1 MLEIRECCV
10 GYFKELREE
19 LKCYLDELQID
30 KCHQAYLVADKAHH
44 GQMRRSGEPYIS
56 HPVAAALILARMRL
70 DYQTIMATLLHD
82 VVEDT
87 SISKEDLLNKFGEEV
102 TALVDGVTKLTKIKF
117 ESKAEAQAENFRK
130 MVLAMVKDIRV
141 IIVKLADRL
150 HNMRTLGA
158 MPSVKRR
165 RIAIET
171 LEIYAPI
178 ANRLGMH
185 SMYVDLEDLGFQA
198 LYPMRYRAIK
208 TAVELARGN
217 RRELTQTIEK
227 DLQQALSRLNI
238 PYEQVFGRQKH
249 LYSIYKKM
257 RQKKANFTEITDVFA
272 FRVITDDIDSC
283 YRILG
288 AMHCTYK
295 PVPQRFKDYIGIPK
309 ANGYQSLHTTL
320 FGPFGVPL
328 EVQIRTRE
336 MNKVADNGV
345 AAHWIY
351 KSSGLEVN
359 EAQLR
364 AREWVQSL
372 LEMQRSTG
380 NSLEFIENV
389 KIDLFPDEVYV
400 FTPKGHIMELPK
412 GATPVDFA
420 YAVHSGVGNGCV
432 AAKVNRRLVPLSI
445 PLSNGQTV
453 EIITSSTSRPNPSW
467 LSFVVTGKA
476 RSNIRHFLKSQQHN
490 ESIVLGKRLLEQ
502 SLTELSS
509 DYAKVPPESLSA
521 LLKDLHYKTS
531 DELLHALG
539 VGNQIAMVIAK
550 RLVVAQ
556 DNELEKGSKVKPL
569 AIKGTEG
576 MVVHFGECCQ
586 PIPGDN
592 IIGKFQQGRGI
603 IVHSSDCPTLKNNRN
618 LLEQFIALRWDEH
631 VQGEYWIDITVE
643 VPNERGVLAT
653 LATAIAEAN
662 SNIGNINVDP
672 RDGRHNAIT
681 FSISVTD
688 RTHLARVMRRL
699 RANTVVMRL
708 YRKKQGETG

>member
-1 MLEIRECCV
+1 MECCV
-10 GYFKELREE
+10 NYFKELHEE
-19 LKCYLDELQID
+19 LKCYLEPPHIE
-30 KCHQAYLVADKAHH
+30 KCYQAYLVAEKAHQ
-44 GQMRRSGEPYIS
+44 GQMRRSGEAYIS

-87 SISKEDLLNKFGEEV
+87 SISKADLINQFGEDV

-117 ESKAEAQAENFRK
+117 ESRAEAQAENFRK

-150 HNMRTLGA
+150 HNMRTLGV
-158 MPSVKRR
+158 MPTAKKT

-185 SMYVDLEDLGFQA
+185 AIYTGLEDLGFKA
-198 LYPMRYRAIK
+198 LYPMRYRILK
-208 TAVELARGN
+208 SAVEKSRGN
-217 RRELTQTIEK
+217 RHELIQKIEQ
-227 DLQQALSRLNI
+227 DLQKALEGLNI
-238 PYEQVFGRQKH
+238 PHEHVFGREKH
-249 LYSIYKKM
+249 LYSIYRKM
-257 RQKKANFTEITDVFA
+257 RAKKASFSEVTDVFA
-272 FRVITDDIDSC
+272 FRIITEDIDSC
-283 YRILG
+283 YRVLG
-288 AMHCTYK
+288 ALHQTYK
-295 PVPQRFKDYIGIPK
+295 PVPQHFKDYIGIPK
-309 ANGYQSLHTTL
+309 VNGYQSLHTTL

-328 EVQIRTRE
+328 EVQIRTRD
-336 MNKVADNGV
+336 MDNVAENGV

-364 AREWVQSL
+364 AREWVQRL

-420 YAVHSGVGNGCV
+420 YTVHSDVGNSCV

-445 PLSNGQTV
+445 PLTNGQTV
-453 EIITSSTSRPNPSW
+453 EIITAPSAHPNPSW
-467 LSFVVTGKA
+467 LNFVVTGKA
-476 RSNIRHFLKSQQHN
+476 RSNIRNFLKSQHHA
-490 ESIVLGKRLLEQ
+490 ESIRLGQRLLEQ
-502 SLTELSS
+502 AFAELGS
-509 DYAKVPPESLSA
+509 DYAKVPPESLQA
-521 LLKDLHYKTS
+521 LLNDLNYKTM
-531 DELLHALG
+531 DDLLYSIG
-539 VGNQIAMVIAK
+539 IGNQMPMVIAK

-556 DNELEKGSKVKPL
+556 ESGDLVKTAKTRPL

-576 MVVHFGECCQ
+576 MVVHFAECCQ

-592 IIGKFQQGRGI
+592 IVGRFQQGRGI
-603 IVHSSDCPTLKNNRN
+603 LVHASDCPSMSNMRGSP
-618 LLEQFIALRWDEH
+618 EQFISLRWDED
-631 VQGEYWIDITVE
+631 VQGEFWVDITVE
-643 VPNERGVLAT
+643 VANQRGVLAA
-653 LATAIAEAN
+653 LASAISDAE
-662 SNIGNINVDP
+662 SNIGNISVDP
-672 RDGRHNAIT
+672 RDGRHNAVT
-681 FSISVTD
+681 FSLSVLN
-688 RTHLARVMRRL
+688 RTHLARIMRRL
-699 RANTVVMRL
+699 RANKMVMRL
-708 YRKKQGETG
+708 YRKKQGD

>member
-1 MLEIRECCV
+1 MLDVKECCV
-10 GYFKELREE
+10 SYFKELDEE
-19 LKCYLDELQID
+19 LKCYMDQAQVD
-30 KCHQAYLVADKAHH
+30 KCYQAYCVAHEAHS
-44 GQMRRSGEPYIS
+44 GQKRRSGEPYIT

-70 DYQTIMATLLHD
+70 DHQTIMATLLHD

-87 SISKEDLLNKFGEEV
+87 IISKEDLTLKFGDEI

-158 MPSVKRR
+158 MPGAKRR
-165 RIAIET
+165 RIARET

-185 SMYVDLEDLGFQA
+185 AIYVGLEDLGFQA

-208 TAVELARGN
+208 SAVEKSRGN
-217 RRELTQTIEK
+217 RKEITQTIER
-227 DLQQALSRLNI
+227 DLQKALAQLNI

-249 LYSIYKKM
+249 LYSIYRKM
-257 RQKKANFTEITDVFA
+257 KLKRASFTEISDVFA

-288 AMHCTYK
+288 ALHCTYK
-295 PVPQRFKDYIGIPK
+295 PVPQKFKDYIGIPK

-336 MNKVADNGV
+336 MDKVADNGV

-380 NSLEFIENV
+380 SSLEFIENV

-420 YAVHSGVGNGCV
+420 YMVHSGVGNTCV

-445 PLSNGQTV
+445 PLVNGQTV
-453 EIITSSTSRPNPSW
+453 EIITKAEATPNPSW
-467 LSFVVTGKA
+467 LNFVVTGKA
-476 RSNIRHFLKSQQHN
+476 RSNIRHYLKTQQHA
-490 ESIVLGKRLLEQ
+490 ESIAMGKRLLEQ
-502 SLTELSS
+502 SLKELSS
-509 DYAKVPPESLSA
+509 DFAKIPPETMQE
-521 LLKDLHYKTS
+521 LLNDLHFKS
-531 DELLHALG
+531 VDDLLHAIG
-539 VGNQIAMVIAK
+539 IGNQIAMVIAR
-550 RLVVAQ
+550 RLVIAPDSSHHVAT
-556 DNELEKGSKVKPL
+556 EIKPL

-576 MVVHFGECCQ
+576 MVIHFGECCQ

-592 IIGKFQQGRGI
+592 IVGKFQPGRGL
-603 IVHSSDCPTLKNNRN
+603 IVHVTDCFEVEKSKINP
-618 LLEQFIALRWDEH
+618 EQFVALRWDDKVE
-631 VQGEYWIDITVE
+631 GDYWVDITVE
-643 VPNERGVLAT
+643 VANQKGVLAA
-653 LATAIAEAN
+653 LATSISEAN

-672 RDGRHNAIT
+672 QDGCHNAVT
-681 FSISVTD
+681 FSIAVSD
-688 RTHLARVMRRL
+688 RKHLARVMRRL
-699 RANTVVMRL
+699 RSNKVVMRL
-708 YRKKQGETG
+708 YRKKQGGS

>member
-1 MLEIRECCV
+1 MKEHCV
-10 GYFKELREE
+10 SYFKDLDDE
-19 LKCYLDELQID
+19 LKCYLEQTQIE
-30 KCHQAYLVADKAHH
+30 KCFQAYVVAEKAHH
-44 GQMRRSGEPYIS
+44 GQMRRSGEPYIT

-87 SISKEDLLNKFGEEV
+87 SVSKEDLTRQFGEEI

-150 HNMRTLGA
+150 HNMKTLGS
-158 MPSVKRR
+158 MPAVKRR
-165 RIAIET
+165 LIAIET

-185 SMYVDLEDLGFQA
+185 SIYVGLEDLGFQA
-198 LYPMRYRAIK
+198 LYPMRCRAIK
-208 TAVELARGN
+208 SAVEKARGN
-217 RRELTQTIEK
+217 RRELTQTIER
-227 DLQQALSRLNI
+227 DLQQALAQLNI

-249 LYSIYKKM
+249 LYSIYRKM
-257 RQKKANFTEITDVFA
+257 RLKKASFTEITDVFA
-272 FRVITDDIDSC
+272 FRVITEDIDSC

-288 AMHCTYK
+288 ALHCTYK

-328 EVQIRTRE
+328 EVQIRTRD
-336 MNKVADNGV
+336 MDKVADNGV

-420 YAVHSGVGNGCV
+420 YSVHSGVGNSCV
-432 AAKVNRRLVPLSI
+432 AAKINRRLVPLSI

-453 EIITSSTSRPNPSW
+453 EIITADEANPNPTW
-467 LSFVVTGKA
+467 LNFVVTGKA
-476 RSNIRHFLKSQQHN
+476 RSNIRHYLKSQQN
-490 ESIVLGKRLLEQ
+490 AESIILGKRLLEQ
-502 SLTELSS
+502 SLAELSS
-509 DYAKVPPESLSA
+509 DYAKVPPESLQV
-521 LLKDLHYKTS
+521 LLNDLHYKS
-531 DELLHALG
+531 ADDLLHAIG
-539 VGNQIAMVIAK
+539 VGDQMAMVIAK
-550 RLVVAQ
+550 RLVVSQ
-556 DNELEKGSKVKPL
+556 DNNELEKGGSL

-576 MVVHFGECCQ
+576 MVVNFGECCQ
-586 PIPGDN
+586 PIPGDS
-592 IIGKFQQGRGI
+592 IVGVFQQGRGI
-603 IVHSSDCPTLKNNRN
+603 IVHSSDCLLLKISRVNP
-618 LLEQFIALRWDEH
+618 EQFVALRWDDKVE
-631 VQGEYWIDITVE
+631 GEYWVDITVD
-643 VPNERGVLAT
+643 VANERGVLAA
-653 LATAIAEAN
+653 LATAISEAD

-672 RDGRHNAIT
+672 RDGRHNAVT

-699 RANTVVMRL
+699 RANKVVMRL
-708 YRKKQGETG
+708 YRKKQGDN